1 MELTISLKKS
11 MVTSPAMHTWDIVD
25 EKNEVYESFD
35 KVCSYKYLGIDTHN
49 TMFRTSTAKQVKT
62 VTAARR
68 YRGACRYL
76 SRRGPDVVDV
86 SVCAWRNVAIP
97 ALLFGV
103 ESVIFSNT
111 NIEKLEREQARW
123 AKETLNLPQYTS
135 NLSAQ
140 LLLGAPPVRQLL
152 YHQQIKFFMRLNSLP
167 SKRFAAQAL
176 REHEVGGWKSKYL
189 EHIHDLQLEL
199 NMLQLPIDQKCLEV
213 AMMQYGEQWLEERLR
228 GVSCLAVAAS
238 DLEVGRLR
246 SAREG
251 EGWTWVN
258 RAILGAS
265 GVRLNGRNKEW
276 RPMCE
281 DDMVPN
287 TDMHSVMHCSRTKRE
302 RRDTGISLY
311 FSSCAVKNITEERA
325 YSNLILGL
333 DWKGAQI
340 TLADYQERGV
350 SLGKIFKAAKSYG
363 VGGCKLNGQFKQGI
377 L

>member
-1 MELTISLKKS
+1 M
-11 MVTSPAMHTWDIVD
+11 
-25 EKNEVYESFD
+25 
-35 KVCSYKYLGIDTHN
+35 
-49 TMFRTSTAKQVKT
+49 KT

-103 ESVIFSNT
+103 ESVVYSHT
-111 NIEKLEREQARW
+111 NIEMLEREQARW
-123 AKETLNLPQYTS
+123 AKETLNLPRYTS

-176 REHEVGGWKSKYL
+176 REHETGGWKSKYL
-189 EHIHDLQLEL
+189 EHIRDLQLEL
-199 NMLQLPIDQKCLEV
+199 DMVQLPLDQKCLEV
-213 AMMQYGEQWLEERLR
+213 AMEQYGEEWLEERLR
-228 GVSCLAVAAS
+228 DVSSLAAAARE
-238 DLEVGRLR
+238 LEVGRVR

-251 EGWTWVN
+251 EGWTWIN

-265 GVRLNGRNKEW
+265 GIKLNGRTKTWN
-276 RPMCE
+276 RMCD

-287 TDMHSVMHCSRTKRE
+287 TDVHSVVHCSRTKRE
-302 RRDTGISLY
+302 RRDTGVSLY
-311 FSSCAVKNITEERA
+311 FASCSLKNIPEERA
-325 YSNLILGL
+325 YTNYILGL
-333 DWKGAQI
+333 DWKGARI
-340 TLADYQERGV
+340 SLSDYQERGV
-350 SLGKIFKAAKSYG
+350 SLGQIFKAAKIYG
-363 VGGCKLNGQFKQGI
+363 VG
-377 L
+377 